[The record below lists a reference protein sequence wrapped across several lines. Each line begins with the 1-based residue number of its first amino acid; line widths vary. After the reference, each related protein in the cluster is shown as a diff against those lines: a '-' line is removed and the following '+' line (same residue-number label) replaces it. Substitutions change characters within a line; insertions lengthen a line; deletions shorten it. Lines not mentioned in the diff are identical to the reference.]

1 MNSSVPNSPT
11 PSASRQKGLTLVA
24 SAVLICAL
32 SYSAWQWFNARNLET
47 TDNAYVTGNIVQIT
61 PQIAG
66 TVVSIKV
73 EESDRVKSG
82 QILVSMDPAE
92 TKLALEQAQEQLAQ
106 SSREV
111 SAQVINNS
119 VLEEQVK
126 IKQAELERVQLEV
139 QKAQEDF
146 ARRSQVASMGG
157 VGKEELEHASQH
169 IAVSKNLLVSAQAA
183 LQSAKDQLRA
193 NKALTHNGSIEDH
206 PNVKKA
212 ASKLNEAALA
222 MQRSELIAP
231 IDGHVA
237 KRFVQLGQRV
247 APGSP
252 LLTLVNLDQL
262 WVEANFKEVQLRNI
276 RMGQEVEL
284 SADVYGNNTIYHG
297 KVMGLGSGTGAAF
310 SLLPAQNATGN
321 WIKIVQRVPVRIS
334 LDPEELKKNPLRVG
348 LSMDVTVHTEDKSGE
363 FVSQTQK
370 LDKAASTHVFEN
382 HSLQNKE
389 LIQSII
395 KSNTTAP

>member
-1 MNSSVPNSPT
+1 MNSSAPNSPS

-24 SAVLICAL
+24 SLVLICAL
-32 SYSAWQWFNARNLET
+32 LYSVWQWFNARNLES
-47 TDNAYVTGNIVQIT
+47 TDNAYVTGNVVQLT

-73 EESDRVKSG
+73 EESDRVKMG
-82 QILVSMDPAE
+82 QVLVKMDPLE
-92 TKLALEQAQEQLAQ
+92 TKLAFEQAQEQLAQ
-106 SSREV
+106 SAREV
-111 SAQVINNS
+111 SAQMINNS
-119 VLEEQVK
+119 VLEEQIK
-126 IKQAELERVQLEV
+126 IKQAELERLQLEA
-139 QKAQEDF
+139 QKAQDDF
-146 ARRSQVASMGG
+146 ARRSQVAPLGG
-157 VGKEELEHASQH
+157 VGKEELEHASKQ
-169 IAVSKNLLVSAQAA
+169 VSLTKNMISAAQAG

-193 NKALTHNGSIEDH
+193 NKALTHNGSVGEH
-206 PNVKKA
+206 PSVKKA
-212 ASKLNEAALA
+212 SSKLNEAALA

-276 RMGQEVEL
+276 RIGQEVEL
-284 SADVYGNNTIYHG
+284 SADVYGTNTVYHG
-297 KVMGLGSGTGAAF
+297 KVLGLGSGTGAAF

-334 LDPEELKKNPLRVG
+334 LDPQELKKNPLRVG
-348 LSMDVTVHTEDKSGE
+348 LSMDVIVHTEDKSGE
-363 FVSQTQK
+363 FASQTQR
-370 LDKAASTHVFEN
+370 LDEGASTHVFEN
-382 HSLQNKE
+382 SFKQNNE